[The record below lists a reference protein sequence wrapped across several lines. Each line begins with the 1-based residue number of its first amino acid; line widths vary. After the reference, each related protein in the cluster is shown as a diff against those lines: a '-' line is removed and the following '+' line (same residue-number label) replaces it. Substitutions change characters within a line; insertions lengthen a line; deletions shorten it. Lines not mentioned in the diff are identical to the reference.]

1 MEWTVNIA
9 NFWLLGCLNPNCNHR
24 VPLFAKHAEEKEF
37 FNFPKLPRTI
47 LPALVSLPQS
57 KSSAV
62 VLKWFGGNRTSASGC
77 FPQRPQFGE
86 TRWLQ
91 PHKFTLAGAQAN
103 LRRSCIIG
111 AVIRMVR
118 KSDSVAT
125 AGCPVPPLVLGNG
138 NPGQSQ
144 VGNPNQW
151 FLCTTANDLGFDKTI
166 YATQLCG
173 SDFYSTSN
181 MNAKR

>member
-1 MEWTVNIA
+1 MGDLS
-9 NFWLLGCLNPNCNHR
+9 LLVVGVCQSKLESHGLYPF
-24 VPLFAKHAEEKEF
+24 FAKHAEEKER
-37 FNFPKLPRTI
+37 FNFSKLPWTI
-47 LPALVSLPQS
+47 LPQS

-62 VLKWFGGNRTSASGC
+62 VLKWFGGNQTSASGC

-111 AVIRMVR
+111 VVIRMVR

-125 AGCPVPPLVLGNG
+125 AGCPVPPLVLGNR

-144 VGNPNQW
+144 VDNPTQR
-151 FLCTTANDLGFDKTI
+151 FLCTTANDLGFYKTF
-166 YATQLCG
+166 YATQLWG
-173 SDFYSTSN
+173 SDFYSSSN

>member
-1 MEWTVNIA
+1 M
-9 NFWLLGCLNPNCNHR
+9 NPNCD
-24 VPLFAKHAEEKEF
+24 LFAKHAEEKES

-62 VLKWFGGNRTSASGC
+62 VLKWFGGNQTSASGC

-91 PHKFTLAGAQAN
+91 PHKFTLAGKQAK
-103 LRRSCIIG
+103 LRRSCIIRV
-111 AVIRMVR
+111 VIRMVR

-144 VGNPNQW
+144 VGNPN
-151 FLCTTANDLGFDKTI
+151 FFFVNSLLCCAVTLSI
-166 YATQLCG
+166 C
-173 SDFYSTSN
+173 
-181 MNAKR
+181 

>member
-1 MEWTVNIA
+1 MNVNIA
-9 NFWLLGCLNPNCNHR
+9 NFWLLGWVNRNCNHR
-24 VPLFAKHAEEKEF
+24 VPLFAKHAEENER

-62 VLKWFGGNRTSASGC
+62 VLKWFGGNQTSASGC

-144 VGNPNQW
+144 VGNPNQ
-151 FLCTTANDLGFDKTI
+151 
-166 YATQLCG
+166 
-173 SDFYSTSN
+173 
-181 MNAKR
+181 